1 MKRARGV
8 TASERGGLRD
18 YFQWHQ
24 RGVTSASGLTPFR
37 VVSGSAHD
45 LLPDGLPGWALFR
58 IDGGEVLS
66 AAHPGVGHVKPMP
79 SVPTTARTAFGGT
92 TPTRSDKAWLS
103 ARREVEQDLG
113 ADSLAFITWR
123 NAKNFRGH
131 LLCQCPTPFG
141 VGPGDLNTML
151 WGTRGSFWLASAWL
165 PDRG

>member
-66 AAHPGVGHVKPMP
+66 AAHPGVGHV
-79 SVPTTARTAFGGT
+79 
-92 TPTRSDKAWLS
+92 
-103 ARREVEQDLG
+103 
-113 ADSLAFITWR
+113 
-123 NAKNFRGH
+123 N
-131 LLCQCPTPFG
+131 QCPRCPPRRALLSVGRRPPGLTRPGCPRGVRWNRTWGQIPWHSSHGEMPKIFAGICYANAPPPLGLGRGIWTPCCG
-141 VGPGDLNTML
+141 APEAASGWLQ
-151 WGTRGSFWLASAWL
+151 RGYLT
-165 PDRG
+165 GG